1 MKPMRPVWLAAAT
14 WLASCLVGPASPAF
28 GAGARGVATATV
40 VPAEAIGSPA
50 VDEIL
55 EQFKP
60 LIELTPPANGMPLRL
75 PVFSG
80 GGGAG
85 AGGEGGGSVDTGF
98 SADGPVSLAL
108 AGGSGPSYSVT
119 RSADGDLQVDFN

>member
-1 MKPMRPVWLAAAT
+1 GRAPGASRSAGAHRGHACGQRAGPAMKPMRPVWLAAAT

-85 AGGEGGGSVDTGF
+85 AGGEGG
-98 SADGPVSLAL
+98 
-108 AGGSGPSYSVT
+108 AGGGSLGGEGGG
-119 RSADGDLQVDFN
+119 A